1 MYETRSKDLILRRIR
16 EALAKGSPP
25 LPPAPDL
32 SAPLHPRLGADL
44 VEVFAQNFIA
54 AGGTFVYCEGD
65 EHFFEE
71 LFRFKQEKKL
81 TTLHVWE
88 PGLQEYL
95 GHGEIA
101 FTATSEH
108 FVADAPAAL
117 TTCEALLARTGSVL
131 VSSAT
136 ASGRRL
142 SAYPEIHLVIAHAS
156 QVVADIRQSL
166 AQVQTRYGRRLP
178 SMLSLITGPS
188 RTADIEKTLVL
199 GAHGPRQ
206 LVVFLLDD
214 EGAPAVS
221 GMDANFDEVHPEQSR
236 RTQPDRDA
244 QSDRTIQPANGSTQ
258 SDFNST
264 QLDTG
269 VILNTPRDASA

>member
-16 EALAKGSPP
+16 EGLAKGGAALPPTPDLTAQVHPP
-25 LPPAPDL
+25 LP
-32 SAPLHPRLGADL
+32 ADL
-44 VEVFAQNFIA
+44 VEAFAQNFIA

-71 LFRFKQEKKL
+71 LYRFKQQHKL
-81 TTLHVWE
+81 DTLHVWE

-95 GHGEIA
+95 AHGEIA
-101 FTATSEH
+101 FTAAPEH

-142 SAYPEIHLVIAHAS
+142 SIYPEIHLVVAHTT
-156 QVVADIRQSL
+156 QVVADIPPAL
-166 AQVQTRYGRRLP
+166 EQVQGRYGRRLP
-178 SMLSLITGPS
+178 SMLSLVTGPS

-214 EGAPAVS
+214 EHHAGAGTPSSIDSADAPA
-221 GMDANFDEVHPEQSR
+221 
-236 RTQPDRDA
+236 
-244 QSDRTIQPANGSTQ
+244 
-258 SDFNST
+258 
-264 QLDTG
+264 
-269 VILNTPRDASA
+269 

>member
-16 EALAKGSPP
+16 EALAKGGPQ

-32 SAPLHPRLGADL
+32 TAPLHPPLPADL
-44 VEVFAQNFIA
+44 AEAFARNFLA
-54 AGGTFVYCEGD
+54 AGGTFFYCESD
-65 EHFFEE
+65 EAFFEE

-81 TTLHVWE
+81 ETLHVWE

-95 GHGEIA
+95 AHGDIG
-101 FTATSEH
+101 FTALADR
-108 FVADAPAAL
+108 FIADAPAAL

-131 VSSAT
+131 VSSGT

-142 SAYPEIHLVIAHAS
+142 SAYPEIHLVVAHCS
-156 QVVADIRQSL
+156 QVVADIRPAL
-166 AQVQTRYGRRLP
+166 ELVQARYGRRLP

-214 EGAPAVS
+214 ELPAAEDNTDETAGGVFGDFHDDQPDPHAPA
-221 GMDANFDEVHPEQSR
+221 
-236 RTQPDRDA
+236 
-244 QSDRTIQPANGSTQ
+244 
-258 SDFNST
+258 
-264 QLDTG
+264 
-269 VILNTPRDASA
+269 

>member
-16 EALAKGSPP
+16 EALAKGSAP
-25 LPPAPDL
+25 LPPAPDGA
-32 SAPLHPRLGADL
+32 APLHPPLPRDL
-44 VEVFAQNFIA
+44 TEAFARNFIA
-54 AGGTFVYCEGD
+54 TGGTFIYCEGD

-71 LFRFKQEKKL
+71 LFRFKQEQKI

-88 PGLQEYL
+88 PTLQEYL
-95 GHGEIA
+95 GHGHIE
-101 FTATSEH
+101 FTATPEH

-131 VSSAT
+131 VSSGT

-142 SAYPEIHLVIAHAS
+142 SAYPEIHLVVAQSS
-156 QVVADIRQSL
+156 QIVADIRPAL
-166 AQVQTRYGRRLP
+166 AQVQARYGRRLP

-206 LVVFLLDD
+206 LVLFLLED
-214 EGAPAVS
+214 EGAPAEQPS
-221 GMDANFDEVHPEQSR
+221 DAAP
-236 RTQPDRDA
+236 
-244 QSDRTIQPANGSTQ
+244 
-258 SDFNST
+258 
-264 QLDTG
+264 
-269 VILNTPRDASA
+269 DASA